1 MGIRILGGI
10 MKLTAEQIQENWDE
24 LIQIVEDTFE
34 GERKELLLKMYGDF
48 KDRGMFAPASGTDY
62 FHNAWPGGYVHHIL
76 HIIDLSMKLYNV
88 WKENGAFTEDYG
100 KEEVIFCAMHHD
112 LGKLG
117 DLEQD
122 YYEPND
128 SEWHRINQGKMYKE
142 NQNLH
147 YMTVTDRAVWIL
159 SQYGI
164 KMSQVEYL
172 ALRLTDGMYED
183 ANKGYLKAYA
193 ENHQLKSNLPL
204 ILHQADM
211 MATRLEKEA
220 YMFGDNPNIPYGEII
235 SPKVKEETEQKEKE
249 LVENVKK
256 EFGTFPQT
264 ETPEISST
272 QTAKDLFNELFGDTP

>member
-1 MGIRILGGI
+1 
-10 MKLTAEQIQENWDE
+10 MKLKAEQIQENWDK

-34 GERKELLLKMYGDF
+34 GERKELLLKMYSDF
-48 KDRGMFAPASGTDY
+48 KDRGMFAPASSTDY
-62 FHNAWPGGYVHHIL
+62 FHNAWPGGYVCHIL
-76 HIIDLSMKLYNV
+76 NIIDCSLKLYNV
-88 WKENGAFTEDYG
+88 WKETGAFTKDYG

-117 DLEQD
+117 DLTQD

-164 KMSQVEYL
+164 KMSQIEYL
-172 ALRLTDGMYED
+172 ALRLTDGLYED
-183 ANKGYLKAYA
+183 ANKGYLKAFV
-193 ENHQLKSNLPL
+193 ENHQLKTNLPL

-211 MATRLEKEA
+211 MATRIEKEA
-220 YMFGDNPNIPYGEII
+220 YMFGGSSNIPYEEILT
-235 SPKVKEETEQKEKE
+235 PEVKEEKEQKEKE
-249 LVENVKK
+249 LVDNVKE
-256 EFGTFPQT
+256 EFGAPTVT
-264 ETPEISST
+264 ETPTVSSS
-272 QTAKDLFNELFGDTP
+272 QTAKDLFNELFGDK